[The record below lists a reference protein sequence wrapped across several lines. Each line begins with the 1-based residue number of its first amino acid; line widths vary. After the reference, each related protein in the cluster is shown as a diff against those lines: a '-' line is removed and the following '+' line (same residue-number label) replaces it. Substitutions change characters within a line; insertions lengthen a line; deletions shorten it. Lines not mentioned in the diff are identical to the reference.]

1 LITIL
6 GPTATG
12 KTALA
17 ARLAYEL
24 NGEVISADSRQVYRG
39 MNIGTGKDYDD
50 YFVNGTLVPYHLI
63 DIVDPGYE
71 YNIFE
76 YQKDFLKAYD
86 DILRRKKLPILCGGS
101 GMYLEAVLK
110 GYRLARAEG
119 DDGFLDS
126 LQDKSDDEL
135 VEILRSYKTLHNI
148 TDLEDRPR
156 LLKAIRIAH
165 AAQIS
170 NIEYRISNIEPEIRR
185 AKSEIRIPNSEIRNP
200 NRSEAELGGAKSEI
214 RNNFPKIKST
224 IIGIDYPRGLV
235 KARIRTRL
243 EYRLEHGMI
252 AEVEQLLAKGIA
264 PERLMKYG
272 LEYKFVTLF
281 LSGKISR
288 AELENDLNVA
298 IRQFAK
304 RQMTWFRR
312 MERQG
317 VKIHW
322 IDGRLPPEKKVSD
335 IRYYLHCHH
344 PGF

>member
-17 ARLAYEL
+17 AHLACAV

-39 MNIGTGKDYDD
+39 MDIGTGKDYSD
-50 YFVNGTLVPYHLI
+50 YIVNGIKVPFHLI

-76 YQKDFLKAYD
+76 FQGDFLKAYH
-86 DILRRKKLPILCGGS
+86 DIIRRKKIPVLCGGS

-110 GYRLARAEG
+110 GYRLTKAEDPDEFLTTLNDKP
-119 DDGFLDS
+119 DD
-126 LQDKSDDEL
+126 QL
-135 VEILRSYKTLHNI
+135 VEILRSFKTLHNI

-156 LLKAIRIAH
+156 LIKAILVARSTEQAGI
-165 AAQIS
+165 
-170 NIEYRISNIEPEIRR
+170 
-185 AKSEIRIPNSEIRNP
+185 NSKRNP
-200 NRSEAELGGAKSEI
+200 DPGKAELVH
-214 RNNFPKIKST
+214 NFPKIESA
-224 IIGIDYPRGLV
+224 IFGINYPRGLV
-235 KARIRTRL
+235 KARIAKRL
-243 EYRLEHGMI
+243 QYRLDTGMI
-252 AEVEQLLAKGIA
+252 TEVEKLLKSGIS

-281 LSGKISR
+281 LMGKLS
-288 AELENDLNVA
+288 ESDLFYQLNVA

-317 VKIHW
+317 LKIHW
-322 IDGRLPPEKKVSD
+322 VDGRLPLEKKIGE
-335 IRYYLHCHH
+335 IRL
-344 PGF
+344 GVNL

>member
-1 LITIL
+1 MLTIL

-24 NGEVISADSRQVYRG
+24 NGEVISADSRQVYRR

-50 YFVNGTLVPYHLI
+50 YVVDGAKIPYHLI

-76 YQKDFLKAYD
+76 YQKDFLKVYH
-86 DILRRKKLPILCGGS
+86 DIIQRKKLPVLCGGS

-110 GYRLARAEG
+110 GYQLAKAE
-119 DDGFLDS
+119 
-126 LQDKSDDEL
+126 SDDAFFASLKDKTDTEL
-135 VEILRSYKTLHNI
+135 IEILKSFTTPHNI
-148 TDLEDRPR
+148 TDFEDRPR
-156 LLKAIRIAH
+156 ILKAIRIVRASRGTKNELNH
-165 AAQIS
+165 HFPQI
-170 NIEYRISNIEPEIRR
+170 R
-185 AKSEIRIPNSEIRNP
+185 
-200 NRSEAELGGAKSEI
+200 
-214 RNNFPKIKST
+214 ST

-235 KARIRTRL
+235 KARITKRL

-252 AEVEQLLAKGIA
+252 TEVEQLLASGIT

-272 LEYKFVTLF
+272 LEYKFVTLY
-281 LSGKISR
+281 LTGKISR
-288 AELENDLNVA
+288 ADLLSELNIA

-312 MERQG
+312 MEKQG
-317 VKIHW
+317 LKIHW
-322 IDGRLPPEKKVSD
+322 IDGRMPVEKKVNE
-335 IRYYLHCHH
+335 IRTH
-344 PGF
+344 FFI

>member
-1 LITIL
+1 LRSIDIRGRLITIL

-17 ARLAYEL
+17 ARLAFEL

-39 MNIGTGKDYDD
+39 MDIGTGKDYGD
-50 YFVNGTLVPYHLI
+50 YVVNGVAVPFHLI

-76 YQKDFLKAYD
+76 FQNDFLKAYN
-86 DILRRKKLPILCGGS
+86 DITNRKKVPILCGGS

-110 GYRLARAEG
+110 GYRLTQPG
-119 DDGFLDS
+119 KDDDFLES
-126 LQDKSDDEL
+126 LQDKPDDQL
-135 VEILRSYKTLHNI
+135 IEILKSYKTLHNI

-156 LLKAIRIAH
+156 LLKAIRIAQ
-165 AAQIS
+165 ANQ
-170 NIEYRISNIEPEIRR
+170 EPLTTNDPDPG
-185 AKSEIRIPNSEIRNP
+185 SRIPDSGLCNQ
-200 NRSEAELGGAKSEI
+200 
-214 RNNFPKIKST
+214 FPHIKS
-224 IIGIDYPRGLV
+224 IIFGISYPRGLV
-235 KARIRTRL
+235 KARITTRL

-252 AEVEQLLAKGIA
+252 GEVEQLLAGGIT

-272 LEYKFVTLF
+272 LEYKFVVLYLTGM
-281 LSGKISR
+281 LSR
-288 AELENDLNVA
+288 NELLQQLNIA

-317 VKIHW
+317 VVIHW
-322 IDGRLPPEKKVSD
+322 IDGRLTIEQKVGE
-335 IRYYLHCHH
+335 IRLRLLM
-344 PGF
+344 

>member
-1 LITIL
+1 MQTIQGAQKMLTIL

-17 ARLAYEL
+17 ARVALEL

-39 MNIGTGKDYDD
+39 MTIGTGKDYDD
-50 YFVNGTLVPYHLI
+50 YVVNGTKVPYHLI

-76 YQKDFLKAYD
+76 YQKDFLKAYQ
-86 DILRRKKLPILCGGS
+86 DILARKKLPVLCGGS

-110 GYRLARAEG
+110 GYQLATSEN
-119 DDGFLDS
+119 DDAFLAS
-126 LQDKSDDEL
+126 LNDKPIDQL
-135 VEILRSYKTLHNI
+135 IEILRSYKTPHNI
-148 TDLEDRPR
+148 TDLEERPR
-156 LLKAIRIAH
+156 LLTAIRIAQANH
-165 AAQIS
+165 GDEAT
-170 NIEYRISNIEPEIRR
+170 NHL
-185 AKSEIRIPNSEIRNP
+185 KSEFRIPNSEIRIP
-200 NRSEAELGGAKSEI
+200 KSEI
-214 RNNFPKIKST
+214 RNQFPTIKSI

-235 KARIRTRL
+235 KARISKRL

-252 AEVEQLLAKGIA
+252 EEVEQLLASGIA

-281 LSGKISR
+281 LLGKISR
-288 AELENDLNVA
+288 ADLLVQLNIA

-317 VKIHW
+317 FKIHW
-322 IDGRLPPEKKVSD
+322 IDGRMPSEKKADAIISMVRGST
-335 IRYYLHCHH
+335 
-344 PGF
+344 

>member
-17 ARLAYEL
+17 ARLAFEL

-50 YFVNGTLVPYHLI
+50 YLVDGIQVPYHLI

-76 YQKDFLKAYD
+76 YQKDFLKVYH
-86 DILRRKKLPILCGGS
+86 DILSREKLPVLCGGS

-110 GYRLARAEG
+110 GYRLAQAES

-126 LQDKSDDEL
+126 LHNKTDDEL
-135 VEILRSYKTLHNI
+135 VQILKSYKTLHNI

-165 AAQIS
+165 ATQIT
-170 NIEYRISNIEPEIRR
+170 NIEYRISNDEPGPGSV
-185 AKSEIRIPNSEIRNP
+185 KSEFRIP
-200 NRSEAELGGAKSEI
+200 NRSEAELGGANSEF
-214 RNNFPKIKST
+214 RNQFPQIKST
-224 IIGIDYPRGLV
+224 IFGIDFPRGLV
-235 KARIRTRL
+235 KARITKRL

-252 AEVEQLLAKGIA
+252 AEVEQLLSGGIA

-281 LSGKISR
+281 LTGKISR
-288 AELENDLNVA
+288 EELLNDLNIA

-317 VKIHW
+317 MKIHW
-322 IDGRLPPEKKVSD
+322 IDGRLPMQQKISEITAIFKPS
-335 IRYYLHCHH
+335 RL
-344 PGF
+344 